1 MRGCRPST
9 IKFYIPRIRLFVLFI
24 IQILI
29 VSLSVTALLLSI
41 SIFLLRGRFSYSWRN
56 LRTNSGE
63 DGFPCEFRLSN
74 SLRSKESAVRNLT
87 SKSLIIIRSVLLR
100 QQSGLYLKI
109 LFLKKCETN
118 VSDIRLQIDL
128 KQILCP
134 VIKHIE
140 SDDCPWDWASGCTWS
155 SFIGTARLD
164 SVPGHILLNFNGNA
178 IGLHLEPSHNI
189 EKLLF
194 AVCIQP
200 FYWYVDWLQIIEF
213 IEIWMSQGVSHFFIY
228 FYTVSQ
234 PVMDI
239 LQYYEGKGIVTL
251 LPWKSFPIGENEN
264 PNKDVYRLAH
274 SLANNDC
281 LWRSQGARFVAFVD
295 LDEYILTTSGVP
307 LVAFIEKKAELCPR
321 CGSFAVIHRKMY
333 YSSPRPRNDFYWHD
347 VRFEWLTNISYGLP
361 ERDGPHKQ
369 IVRPETVSIIS
380 THSTRKSYSGY
391 IDVNLNSSEILLL
404 HVSHKWSEIN
414 LPLNN
419 VTTSSSFFIN
429 ALSSLN
435 MAFHEIGQ
443 LLFKNKTVRIDRM
456 LQMEIAK
463 CINQWHINKCK
474 SIDQCRTRI
483 VNQTIWIRA
492 DDFSSDEHQL
502 V

>member
-1 MRGCRPST
+1 MRDTYR
-9 IKFYIPRIRLFVLFI
+9 FI
-24 IQILI
+24 ICYCIAPFYFNL
-29 VSLSVTALLLSI
+29 
-41 SIFLLRGRFSYSWRN
+41 LLRGRFSYSWRN

-100 QQSGLYLKI
+100 QHSGLYLKI

-164 SVPGHILLNFNGNA
+164 SVPGHIHLNFNGNA

-281 LWRSQGARFVAFVD
+281 LWRSQ
-295 LDEYILTTSGVP
+295 E
-307 LVAFIEKKAELCPR
+307 KAELCPR

-391 IDVNLNSSEILLL
+391 IDVNVSLLRL
-404 HVSHKWSEIN
+404 KISN
-414 LPLNN
+414 LM
-419 VTTSSSFFIN
+419 V
-429 ALSSLN
+429 
-435 MAFHEIGQ
+435 GQ
-443 LLFKNKTVRIDRM
+443 EAELI
-456 LQMEIAK
+456 
-463 CINQWHINKCK
+463 
-474 SIDQCRTRI
+474 
-483 VNQTIWIRA
+483 
-492 DDFSSDEHQL
+492 
-502 V
+502 